1 MGLLSFLFGST
12 AEVVLDD
19 NTATKHYYDSA
30 SSQLRRNEIE
40 NLENLYDD
48 LGNKG
53 TVRVPALLSVGYGV
67 NDSIDYI
74 VTERVNNGWSLSQL
88 RENGYKSEAKQAVK
102 LAKQAIRGTGI
113 HLPDLETDG
122 NILVTIGDNGDI
134 INVWL
139 VDVGDIY

>member
-19 NTATKHYYDSA
+19 NTATKHYYSSA
-30 SSQLRRNEIE
+30 SSQLRRNEVE

-53 TVRVPALLSVGYGV
+53 TVRVPALLSVGYGA

-88 RENGYKSEAKQAVK
+88 RENGYKAEAKQAVK

-113 HLPDLETDG
+113 HLPDLFPIDR
-122 NILVTIGDNGDI
+122 VP
-134 INVWL
+134 
-139 VDVGDIY
+139 